1 MLRKRK
7 NRGYSRGYSYRKRV
21 AEINAIYDRYARL
34 GVSNREIW
42 RRYIY
47 PIYAITERQFYNVL
61 NASADV
67 TKEIPKQDEPFLH
80 FLDDDILR
88 DE

>member
-1 MLRKRK
+1 MLRKKK

-21 AEINAIYDRYARL
+21 TEINRIYDKYAHL

-47 PIYAITERQFYNVL
+47 PLYAITERQFYNVL
-61 NASADV
+61 NASANLDN
-67 TKEIPKQDEPFLH
+67 EIPKQEELFIR
-80 FLDDDILR
+80 FVDDDVLK
-88 DE
+88 E